1 MALLLA
7 MLEAAHLQSDDVTEL
22 MIALQKFD

>member
-1 MALLLA
+1 MPLLFALLE
-7 MLEAAHLQSDDVTEL
+7 MAHLQSDDVTEL

>member
-1 MALLLA
+1 MQLLFALLE
-7 MLEAAHLQSDDVTEL
+7 MAHLQSDDVTEL

>member
-7 MLEAAHLQSDDVTEL
+7 LLEAAHLQSYDVTEL

>member
-7 MLEAAHLQSDDVTEL
+7 LLEAAHLQSDDVTEL
-22 MIALQKFD
+22 MVALQKFD